1 VYAGAAIPVAS
12 WNQVRRTMTSPV
24 QASTRD
30 ALLSLLLER
39 GDADAADL
47 AGALNLSVQAVRRQ
61 LKSLAEA
68 GLAEAS
74 PSVSG
79 PGRPSNRWRLTDQGR
94 DQFPDGSQRFA
105 LGLLNSMRASLPEET
120 VRTLLNQQAE
130 DKASRYRDRIGN
142 GSLQQRLEQLASLR
156 RDEGYVT
163 LCSPEEDGVSWRL
176 QEVHCSV
183 QRIAEEFPAVCDQEL
198 VLIRRTVPDC
208 QVERVHWR
216 LEGGHACGFRI
227 TPLQN

>member
-1 VYAGAAIPVAS
+1 
-12 WNQVRRTMTSPV
+12 MTSPV

-79 PGRPSNRWRLTDQGR
+79 PGRPSNRS
-94 DQFPDGSQRFA
+94 GS
-105 LGLLNSMRASLPEET
+105 M
-120 VRTLLNQQAE
+120 V
-130 DKASRYRDRIGN
+130 
-142 GSLQQRLEQLASLR
+142 
-156 RDEGYVT
+156 
-163 LCSPEEDGVSWRL
+163 GVSRSW
-176 QEVHCSV
+176 
-183 QRIAEEFPAVCDQEL
+183 A
-198 VLIRRTVPDC
+198 T
-208 QVERVHWR
+208 
-216 LEGGHACGFRI
+216 G
-227 TPLQN
+227 N

>member
-1 VYAGAAIPVAS
+1 
-12 WNQVRRTMTSPV
+12 MTSSP
-24 QASTRD
+24 ASTHEA
-30 ALLSLLLER
+30 ALTLLLRQGE
-39 GDADAADL
+39 ASAAEL
-47 AGALNLSVQAVRRQ
+47 AQQLGVSVQVMRRH
-61 LKSLAEA
+61 LRSLERDE
-68 GLAEAS
+68 LVEAS
-74 PSVSG
+74 PQSGG

-105 LGLLNSMRASLPEET
+105 LGLLYSMRASLPEET

-163 LCSPEEDGVSWRL
+163 LCSPEDDGVSWRL